1 MSFSQSNGVIR
12 TILGGFIQNQGSFMS
27 LLLGAVLMLSVF
39 LFMGASKGRN
49 DGRYQMTVTQDGMYV
64 IDSTTGRIKVVKSLR
79 KKWESGTTV
88 LDWKTNYTEL
98 KGYKV
103 K

>member
-1 MSFSQSNGVIR
+1 M
-12 TILGGFIQNQGSFMS
+12 QNQSSLMS
-27 LLLGAVLMLSVF
+27 LLLGVVLMLSVF
-39 LFMGASKGRN
+39 LFMGASKGKN
-49 DGRYQMTVTQDGMYV
+49 DGRYQMTVTRDGLYV
-64 IDSTTGRIKVVKSLR
+64 IDGTTGRIKVVKSLR

-98 KGYKV
+98 KTYKE

>member
-1 MSFSQSNGVIR
+1 M
-12 TILGGFIQNQGSFMS
+12 QNQSSLLS
-27 LLLGAVLMLSVF
+27 LLLGAVLISSVF
-39 LFMGASKGRN
+39 LFMGASKGKN
-49 DGRYQMTVTQDGMYV
+49 DGRYQMTVTRDGLYV

>member
-1 MSFSQSNGVIR
+1 
-12 TILGGFIQNQGSFMS
+12 MS
-27 LLLGAVLMLSVF
+27 LLLGAVVMVSIF
-39 LFMGASKGRN
+39 LFMGASKAKN
-49 DGRYQMTVTQDGMYV
+49 EGRYLMTVTQDGMYV
-64 IDSTTGRIKVVKSLR
+64 IDSRTGTIKVVKSLR